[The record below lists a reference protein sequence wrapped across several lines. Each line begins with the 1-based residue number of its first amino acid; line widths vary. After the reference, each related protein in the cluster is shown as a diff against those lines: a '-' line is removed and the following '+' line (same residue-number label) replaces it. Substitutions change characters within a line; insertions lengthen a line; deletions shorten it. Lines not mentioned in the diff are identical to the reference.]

1 MVPPYQGIW
10 IPAGVEHSIV
20 MLGTVSTRSVYLES
34 DAAFGMP
41 RHCQVL
47 GISSLLRALLIEAV
61 DLPPEYDAGGRAGRI
76 MSLTI
81 DEIHAAPP
89 LPLSLPL
96 PADERLAR
104 RCRRFIEHPSAQ
116 ETIDLWC
123 RDLAMSRRTFTRRFQ
138 RETGLTFSAWQR
150 RACILATLPR
160 LLGGERIT
168 TLAFDLGYSSPAAF
182 TTMFKHIMGAA
193 PQAYR
198 RR

>member
-1 MVPPYQGIW
+1 MVPPHQGIW

-20 MLGTVSTRSVYLES
+20 MLGAVSTRSVYLES
-34 DAAFGMP
+34 DAALGVP
-41 RHCQVL
+41 RHCRVL
-47 GISSLLRALLIEAV
+47 AISPLLHALLIEAV
-61 DLPPEYDAGGRAGRI
+61 DLPPECDADGRAGRI
-76 MSLTI
+76 MALVT
-81 DEIHAAPP
+81 DEIRAAPT

-104 RCRRFIEHPSAQ
+104 RCHRFIERPSAQ

-123 RDLAMSRRTFTRRFQ
+123 RDPAVSRRTFTRRFQ

-150 RACILATLPR
+150 RACILAALPR

-193 PQAYR
+193 PHTYR